1 MSMTESGSILAVPSS
16 TVLLRDDKTMFL
28 IISLLSTSISFT
40 TSELARKVI
49 LGFICY
55 WRLSNVYG
63 SIMLYR
69 RPVIKAKW
77 YHYFLLALVNV
88 EANFLVVKAF
98 QYTSMTSVMLLD
110 CWAIPCVLV
119 LTWVFLKTRYSL
131 MKISG
136 VAVCIV
142 GVVMVVFSDV
152 HAGDRAVVKAF
163 QYTSMTSVMLLDC
176 WAIPCVLVLTWVFL
190 KTRYSLMKISG
201 VAVCIVGV
209 VMVVFSDVHAG
220 DRAGGSN
227 PAKGDLLVI
236 AAATLYAVINTSGFF
251 VKTSDRIELM
261 SFVGLFGAIIAAIQI
276 GIFERDA
283 LNAIHWSTWAVLP
296 YIGIAISVFLFYSV
310 LTVLLKTNGTAMFT
324 FSLLTSDMWAVL
336 IRIFTYHEKVDWLY
350 YLAFATTAIGLI
362 IYSIDVRSFQAPKTN
377 VVVAL
382 GGVSQR
388 LHVVAPGS
396 RSRQCSSK
404 DHSNHLPCAPNA
416 PKCLQELHVI
426 SLRKENDQERQRGG
440 EVVDE
445 QRKLLDEEGV
455 GSLRDSLIGA
465 ST

>member
-1 MSMTESGSILAVPSS
+1 M
-16 TVLLRDDKTMFL
+16 VLFSFNEMKKKETLIGL
-28 IISLLSTSISFT
+28 VLGQIISLLSTFISFT
-40 TSELARKVI
+40 TSELARKGI
-49 LGFICY
+49 NAPTSQSFLGY
-55 WRLSNVYG
+55 LLLATVYG

-77 YHYFLLALVNV
+77 YHYFLLTLVNV

-152 HAGDRAVVKAF
+152 HAGDR
-163 QYTSMTSVMLLDC
+163 S
-176 WAIPCVLVLTWVFL
+176 
-190 KTRYSLMKISG
+190 
-201 VAVCIVGV
+201 
-209 VMVVFSDVHAG
+209 
-220 DRAGGSN
+220 GGSN
-227 PAKGDLLVI
+227 PVKGDLLVI
-236 AAATLYAVINTSGFF
+236 AAATLYAVINTSEEFF
-251 VKTSDRIELM
+251 VKTADRIELM
-261 SFVGLFGAIIAAIQI
+261 SFVGLFGAIISAIQI
-276 GIFERDA
+276 SIFERDA
-283 LNAIHWSTWAVLP
+283 LNAIHWSTGAVLP
-296 YIGIAISVFLFYSV
+296 YIGIAISVFLFYSI

-324 FSLLTSDMWAVL
+324 LSLLTSDMWAVL
-336 IRIFTYHEKVDWLY
+336 IRIFAYHEKVDWLY

-362 IYSIDVRSFQAPKTN
+362 IYTM
-377 VVVAL
+377 
-382 GGVSQR
+382 
-388 LHVVAPGS
+388 
-396 RSRQCSSK
+396 
-404 DHSNHLPCAPNA
+404 
-416 PKCLQELHVI
+416 
-426 SLRKENDQERQRGG
+426 KENDQERQRGG

-445 QRKLLDEEGV
+445 QRKLLDEESG

>member
-1 MSMTESGSILAVPSS
+1 MGL
-16 TVLLRDDKTMFL
+16 VLGQ

-40 TSELARKVI
+40 TSELARKGI
-49 LGFICY
+49 NAPTSQSFLGY
-55 WRLSNVYG
+55 L
-63 SIMLYR
+63 LLAT
-69 RPVIKAKW
+69 AKW

-88 EANFLVVKAF
+88 EANFLVHINDKCHV
-98 QYTSMTSVMLLD
+98 TGLLGD
-110 CWAIPCVLV
+110 PLRFGIDLG
-119 LTWVFLKTRYSL
+119 FSKD
-131 MKISG
+131 KI
-136 VAVCIV
+136 
-142 GVVMVVFSDV
+142 
-152 HAGDRAVVKAF
+152 
-163 QYTSMTSVMLLDC
+163 Q
-176 WAIPCVLVLTWVFL
+176 VFL

-236 AAATLYAVINTSGFF
+236 AAATLYAVINTSEFF

-261 SFVGLFGAIIAAIQI
+261 SFVGLFGAIIGAIQI
-276 GIFERDA
+276 SIFERDA

-362 IYSIDVRSFQAPKTN
+362 IYSM
-377 VVVAL
+377 
-382 GGVSQR
+382 
-388 LHVVAPGS
+388 
-396 RSRQCSSK
+396 
-404 DHSNHLPCAPNA
+404 
-416 PKCLQELHVI
+416 
-426 SLRKENDQERQRGG
+426 KENDQERQRGG

>member
-1 MSMTESGSILAVPSS
+1 MKKETLMGL
-16 TVLLRDDKTMFL
+16 VLGQ

-40 TSELARKVI
+40 TSELARKGI
-49 LGFICY
+49 NAPTSQSFLGY
-55 WRLSNVYG
+55 L
-63 SIMLYR
+63 LLAT
-69 RPVIKAKW
+69 AKW

-88 EANFLVVKAF
+88 EANFL
-98 QYTSMTSVMLLD
+98 
-110 CWAIPCVLV
+110 
-119 LTWVFLKTRYSL
+119 
-131 MKISG
+131 
-136 VAVCIV
+136 
-142 GVVMVVFSDV
+142 
-152 HAGDRAVVKAF
+152 VVKAF

-236 AAATLYAVINTSGFF
+236 AAATLYAVINTSEEFF
-251 VKTSDRIELM
+251 VKTADRIELM
-261 SFVGLFGAIIAAIQI
+261 SFVGLFGAIIGAIQI
-276 GIFERDA
+276 SIFERDA

-310 LTVLLKTNGTAMFT
+310 LTFLLKTNGTAMFT

-350 YLAFATTAIGLI
+350 YLGFATTAIGLI
-362 IYSIDVRSFQAPKTN
+362 IYSM
-377 VVVAL
+377 
-382 GGVSQR
+382 
-388 LHVVAPGS
+388 
-396 RSRQCSSK
+396 
-404 DHSNHLPCAPNA
+404 
-416 PKCLQELHVI
+416 
-426 SLRKENDQERQRGG
+426 KENDQERQRGG